1 MSRHILVPL
10 DGSPLAAA
18 AVPYAVT
25 LARAEGATI
34 SLLAVIAPLTERVA
48 LPVDAPWEDGDR
60 QEAESTAYLASVA
73 ATVSASALAVTTVV
87 RRGDPAS
94 AILAYAAD
102 AGCALVVMSTHGRTG
117 LDRLRAGSVAQHVL
131 RHAASPT
138 LVVRPGTEAPTAAD
152 AAIAEITVTL
162 DGSAL
167 AEAALPEATR
177 LAVALAVPLTLLQ
190 VIPSLAYLAAAGWG
204 DGYANYY
211 PASVEQEAA
220 DDLAVEGYLAAVAT
234 RLHRPGLELRT
245 RAERSVTARAEE
257 TIAAYL
263 AARPTGLAVMASHG
277 RGGVL
282 RWVLGSTAEA
292 VLDHAPCPLLIV
304 RADATLAAER
314 AAGPVRAVAY
324 VS

>member
-1 MSRHILVPL
+1 MSRHLLVPL
-10 DGSPLAAA
+10 DGSPRAAA
-18 AVPYAVT
+18 AIPYAVAI
-25 LARAEGATI
+25 ARAEGAKI
-34 SLLAVIAPLTERVA
+34 SLLAAIAPPPEYVGFPA
-48 LPVDAPWEDGDR
+48 AAWEDGDR
-60 QEAESTAYLASVA
+60 QEAESTAYLASVVA
-73 ATVSASALAVTTVV
+73 PLNASALTVTTVV

-102 AGCALVVMSTHGRTG
+102 AGCSLVVLSTHGRTG

-138 LVVRPGTEAPTAAD
+138 LVVRPGTEAPTSAS

-204 DGYANYY
+204 VGYANYY
-211 PASVEQEAA
+211 PASAEQEAA

-234 RLHRPGLELRT
+234 RLRQPGLAVRI
-245 RAERSVTARAEE
+245 RAERSVTARVEE
-257 TIAAYL
+257 TVAAYL

-304 RADATLAAER
+304 RADATIAAER
-314 AAGPVRAVAY
+314 AVRPLHAAAS

>member
-25 LARAEGATI
+25 LARAEGARF
-34 SLLAVIAPLTERVA
+34 SLLAVVASRPGRVG
-48 LPVDAPWEDGDR
+48 LPGDDGGPGAAR
-60 QEAESTAYLASVA
+60 KAAASTAYLASVA
-73 ATVSASALAVTTVV
+73 ATLCAQGLPVATAV
-87 RRGDPAS
+87 RYGDPAS
-94 AILAYAAD
+94 AILAHAAG
-102 AGCALVVMSTHGRTG
+102 AGCSLVVMSTHGQTG
-117 LDRLRAGSVAQHVL
+117 LDRARAGRVAQHVL

-138 LVVRPGTEAPTAAD
+138 LVVRPGTEAPIAAD
-152 AAIAEITVTL
+152 AAIAGITVTL

-190 VIPSLAYLAAAGWG
+190 VIPSLASVASTGWG

-211 PASVEQEAA
+211 PASSEREAA
-220 DDLAVEGYLAAVAT
+220 DDLAVEGYLATVAT
-234 RLHRPGLELRT
+234 RLRRPGLAVHI
-245 RAERSVTARAEE
+245 RAERGVTARAEE
-257 TIAAYL
+257 TVAAYL

-282 RWVLGSTAEA
+282 RWVLGSTAEG
-292 VLDHAPCPLLIV
+292 VLDRAPCPLLIV
-304 RADATLAAER
+304 RAGAATT
-314 AAGPVRAVAY
+314 AGRDESPFRAVAS
-324 VS
+324 VG